1 MTRDDAAPRV
11 TRPHQYDARILTWA
25 LPYRRSRS
33 VDCRSGIRTTVGPSA
48 EIFSITHRPA
58 PHPATAGIGLGVAAS
73 VLASAAVATAAPN
86 HVAEQSQA
94 NVAFA
99 FQQPARST
107 ASVALESGLS
117 GITNQ
122 AAIGS
127 SMLALDTSPDGFAV
141 TSNAANSGEDL
152 LTGDAT
158 PGMPIVGSATLPAG
172 TTMTVSVNG
181 GPKQAIGNGAF
192 SIQVP
197 AQVGAT
203 HLPTSG
209 APTPY
214 SSVTATPGIVRPGG
228 RVTISGNAPKN
239 ARAGKWITLTSD
251 AFASKRSVNGI
262 PAIRAQVLV
271 NGKYSVKA
279 TIRSGLKPTTYA
291 VSGSFNGRSLDTVAW
306 MTVRGH

>member
-1 MTRDDAAPRV
+1 MTA
-11 TRPHQYDARILTWA
+11 YL
-25 LPYRRSRS
+25 
-33 VDCRSGIRTTVGPSA
+33 
-48 EIFSITHRPA
+48 
-58 PHPATAGIGLGVAAS
+58 
-73 VLASAAVATAAPN
+73 
-86 HVAEQSQA
+86 
-94 NVAFA
+94 
-99 FQQPARST
+99 
-107 ASVALESGLS
+107 ASVANDGTNSLFISSSANGQTWSSGTE
-117 GITNQ
+117 INQ
-122 AAIGS
+122 FS
-127 SMLALDTSPDGFAV
+127 KLAPALTVWQNKLWLAFVANNDGFFV

-152 LTGDAT
+152 ITGVAT
-158 PGMPIVGSATLPAG
+158 PGEPIVGSATLPAG
-172 TTMTVSVNG
+172 TTMTVSVDN
-181 GPKQAIGNGAF
+181 GPKQSISNGAF
-192 SIQVP
+192 SIPVP

-203 HLPTSG
+203 QLPKAA

-306 MTVRGH
+306 MKVRGR